1 MNVLATLLQTIALV
15 PSVVNGNRGPIQPP
29 DKNEKKG
36 CICRLQNASCS
47 LHSASPLLVPSHQ
60 KCQCG
65 RSEPGLSR
73 AMANSTTATALSTAS
88 PR

>member
-29 DKNEKKG
+29 DRNEKKG

-47 LHSASPLLVPSHQ
+47 LHFCVSVA
-60 KCQCG
+60 C
-65 RSEPGLSR
+65 
-73 AMANSTTATALSTAS
+73 ALSPKMPVREIRTRPQS
-88 PR
+88 RHGQ